1 MLRCAPLSENQT
13 RAARYDAGTSPPRTM
28 SLSGGN
34 TRQCVQRMHSVL
46 RVPQLLAIGLLCSLP
61 MAAQSVPAA
70 PQEMT
75 PDTTPSAPPAPAA
88 QSTAPATV
96 PEPPVQFTRTMPA
109 RPVRYS
115 GSLGSTYIPL
125 DSWMYPE
132 IMRLYSLGFIDTV
145 FLGMRPYTRTSV
157 AHMLDASAGAIYN
170 SDSDEAKEIYSALSR
185 ELAPDLE
192 IPLDAHRGYSE
203 VESVYTRV
211 LGITGPPLRDSY
223 HSGQTIVND
232 YGRPYAEGFNNITGA
247 SVRTTFGRYSGYLR
261 GEYQH
266 APTLWG
272 YSRDVA
278 AHFSF
283 EDEVIPLTFY
293 NPTLQYGQTLFG
305 VDTFRIQEAYLAANF
320 ASHEISIGKSD
331 EWFGPGRGGGMGY
344 SNNAENIYSIR
355 INRVEPLY
363 IPFVSRLLGPI
374 RYDFLYGSLQGH
386 TAYNSPYTHSEG
398 FSFKPSSNFEF
409 GFERTIVFG
418 GKGHEPVTWH
428 TFLKGFF
435 DINDTTEPEKLGRD
449 DPGARFSAFNF
460 SYRLPFVRNWLTFYS
475 DSEAHDD
482 VTPIS
487 APRRAALR
495 PGLYLS
501 HFPGEPKLSLRA
513 EAVSTDPPTG
523 RSIGGSFMYWE
534 AEQRQAYTNKGFVF
548 GDWIGREA
556 KGGQAWLT
564 YSLSGNEWLELQY
577 RNVKTPKDFV
587 PMGTTQNDFTVNAVK
602 RLGKDVEVNA
612 WVQYERWKA
621 PYLINGDTS
630 AQNDTS
636 IAVQVTLY
644 PRSSIRRY

>member
-1 MLRCAPLSENQT
+1 
-13 RAARYDAGTSPPRTM
+13 
-28 SLSGGN
+28 
-34 TRQCVQRMHSVL
+34 MHSL
-46 RVPQLLAIGLLCSLP
+46 PRLPQLFALGLLFSLAV
-61 MAAQSVPAA
+61 AAQSVPAA
-70 PQEMT
+70 PA
-75 PDTTPSAPPAPAA
+75 DAPPAPATQQA
-88 QSTAPATV
+88 SPDQTPA
-96 PEPPVQFTRTMPA
+96 PPVQFTRTMPPP
-109 RPVRYS
+109 PVRFS
-115 GSLGSTYIPL
+115 ASLGSTYIPL

-132 IMRLYSLGFIDTV
+132 IMRLYSLGFLDTV

-157 AHMLDASAGAIYN
+157 AHMLDAAAGRIYN

-192 IPLDAHRGYSE
+192 VPADARRGHSE
-203 VESVYTRV
+203 IESVYTRV
-211 LGITGPPLRDSY
+211 LGITGQPLRDPY
-223 HSGQTIVND
+223 HAGQTIVND
-232 YGRPYAEGFNNITGA
+232 YGRPYAEGFNNITGV
-247 SVRTTFGRYSGYLR
+247 SVRTNLGRYSGYFR

-266 APTLWG
+266 APAFAG
-272 YSRDVA
+272 YSESVA
-278 AHFSF
+278 SYMAIHDNVPF
-283 EDEVIPLTFY
+283 TFY
-293 NPTLQYGQTLFG
+293 NPTIPYGQTVQS

-331 EWFGPGRGGGMGY
+331 EWYGPGRGGGMGY

-355 INRVEPLY
+355 VNRVEPAH
-363 IPFVSRLLGPI
+363 IPFVSRFLGPV

-386 TAYNSPYTHSEG
+386 TAYNGVYTHSEG
-398 FSFKPSSNFEF
+398 FSFKPTSNFEF

-435 DINDTTEPEKLGRD
+435 DINDTTLPEKIGRD

-460 SYRLPFVRNWLTFYS
+460 SYRVPFVRDWITFYS
-475 DSEAHDD
+475 DSESHDD

-487 APRRAALR
+487 APRRAAIR
-495 PGLYLS
+495 PGIYLS
-501 HFPGEPKLSLRA
+501 HFPGAPRLSLRA

-523 RSIGGSFMYWE
+523 RSVNGGFMYWE
-534 AEQRQAYTNKGFVF
+534 AEQRQAYTNKGFTF

-556 KGGQAWLT
+556 KGGQSWLT
-564 YSLSGNEWLELQY
+564 YHLSGNEWLEFQY

-621 PYLINGDTS
+621 PFLVNGDTS
-630 AQNDTS
+630 AQSDTS
-636 IAVQVTLY
+636 IAVQLTLY

>member
-1 MLRCAPLSENQT
+1 
-13 RAARYDAGTSPPRTM
+13 
-28 SLSGGN
+28 
-34 TRQCVQRMHSVL
+34 
-46 RVPQLLAIGLLCSLP
+46 
-61 MAAQSVPAA
+61 
-70 PQEMT
+70 
-75 PDTTPSAPPAPAA
+75 
-88 QSTAPATV
+88 
-96 PEPPVQFTRTMPA
+96 MPA

-192 IPLDAHRGYSE
+192 IPIDAHRGHSE
-203 VESVYTRV
+203 IESVYTRV
-211 LGITGPPLRDSY
+211 LGITGQPLRDPY
-223 HSGQTIVND
+223 HAGQTIVND

-247 SVRTTFGRYSGYLR
+247 SVRTTLGRYSGYLR

-266 APTLWG
+266 APALWS
-272 YSRDVA
+272 YSLPVA
-278 AHFSF
+278 AYLSY
-283 EDEVIPLTFY
+283 EDEIPFY
-293 NPTLQYGQTLFG
+293 GYNSTIPYGTVVQS

-355 INRVEPLY
+355 LNRVEPAY
-363 IPFVSRLLGPI
+363 IPFVSRFLGPI
-374 RYDFLYGSLQGH
+374 RYDILYGSLQGH
-386 TAYNSPYTHSEG
+386 SAPRNDYMHSEG
-398 FSFKPSSNFEF
+398 FSFKPTGNFEF

-435 DINDTTEPEKLGRD
+435 DINDTSEPEKLGRD

-460 SYRLPFVRNWLTFYS
+460 SYRLPFVRDWLTFYS
-475 DSEAHDD
+475 DSESHDD

-534 AEQRQAYTNKGFVF
+534 AVQKQAYTNKSFTF

-577 RNVKTPKDFV
+577 RNVKTPKDFI

>member
-1 MLRCAPLSENQT
+1 MR
-13 RAARYDAGTSPPRTM
+13 
-28 SLSGGN
+28 
-34 TRQCVQRMHSVL
+34 SVL
-46 RVPQLLAIGLLCSLP
+46 RVPQLLAIGLLSSLP
-61 MAAQSVPAA
+61 IAAQSVPLA
-70 PQEMT
+70 Q
-75 PDTTPSAPPAPAA
+75 PDTPPAPTTQSTPPAPA
-88 QSTAPATV
+88 PA
-96 PEPPVQFTRTMPA
+96 PPVQFTRTLA
-109 RPVRYS
+109 ATPVRQS

-125 DSWMYPE
+125 DSWMYPQ
-132 IMRLYSLGFIDTV
+132 IMRLYSLGFIDTL

-192 IPLDAHRGYSE
+192 LPIDAHRGHSE
-203 VESVYTRV
+203 IESVYTRV
-211 LGITGPPLRDSY
+211 LGIAGPPLRDPY
-223 HSGQTIVND
+223 HAGQTIVND

-247 SVRTTFGRYSGYLR
+247 SVRTTLGRYSGYLR

-266 APTLWG
+266 APTLG
-272 YSRDVA
+272 SYSFPVA
-278 AHFSF
+278 NYLANQ
-283 EDEVIPLTFY
+283 DEQIFDGY
-293 NPTLQYGQTLFG
+293 NPTIPYGTVVSS

-355 INRVEPLY
+355 LNRVEPAY
-363 IPFVSRLLGPI
+363 IPFISRVLGPI
-374 RYDFLYGSLQGH
+374 RYDILYGSLQGH
-386 TAYNSPYTHSEG
+386 SAPRNDYMHSEG
-398 FSFKPSSNFEF
+398 FSFKPSANFEF

-449 DPGARFSAFNF
+449 DPGARFSSFNF
-460 SYRLPFVRNWLTFYS
+460 SYRLPFVRDWLTFYS
-475 DSEAHDD
+475 DSETHDD
-482 VTPIS
+482 VTPLS
-487 APRRAALR
+487 APRRAAIR

-501 HFPGEPKLSLRA
+501 HFPGAPKLSLRA

-523 RSIGGSFMYWE
+523 RSFGGSFMYWE
-534 AEQRQAYTNKGFVF
+534 AVQKQAYTNKGFTF

-564 YSLSGNEWLELQY
+564 YHLSGNEWLEFQY
-577 RNVKTPKDFV
+577 RNAKAAKDFI
-587 PMGTTQNDFTVNAVK
+587 PLGTTQNDFTVTAVK

-621 PYLINGDTS
+621 PFLLNGDTS

>member
-1 MLRCAPLSENQT
+1 MRFSLFPIFVFMCLQNVPFS
-13 RAARYDAGTSPPRTM
+13 RAQDEAAPPRP
-28 SLSGGN
+28 
-34 TRQCVQRMHSVL
+34 VQ
-46 RVPQLLAIGLLCSLP
+46 
-61 MAAQSVPAA
+61 PAA
-70 PQEMT
+70 
-75 PDTTPSAPPAPAA
+75 A
-88 QSTAPATV
+88 TAPQQNTDTQNPTA
-96 PEPPVQFTRTMPA
+96 PPPVQFTRTMPPK
-109 RPVRYS
+109 PVRYS

-157 AHMLDASAGAIYN
+157 AHMLDESAGRIYN
-170 SDSDEAKEIYSALSR
+170 SNSDEAKEIYSALSR

-192 IPLDAHRGYSE
+192 IPIDAHRGHSE
-203 VESVYTRV
+203 VESVYTRM
-211 LGITGPPLRDSY
+211 LGISGQPLRDSY

-232 YGRPYAEGFNNITGA
+232 YGRPYAEGFNNITGV
-247 SVRTTFGRYSGYLR
+247 SVRSTLGRYSGYLR

-272 YSRDVA
+272 YSTDVA
-278 AHFSF
+278 SYFSF
-283 EDEVIPLTFY
+283 QDEVSPLTYY
-293 NPTLQYGQTLFG
+293 NPTLQYGETLLS

-331 EWFGPGRGGGMGY
+331 EWYGPGRGGGMGY

-355 INRVEPLY
+355 INRVEPAH
-363 IPFVSRLLGPI
+363 IPFVSRFLGPI

-386 TAYNSPYTHSEG
+386 TAYNSVYTHSEG
-398 FSFKPSSNFEF
+398 FSFKPTANFEF

-418 GKGHEPVTWH
+418 GKGHQPVTWH

-435 DINDTTEPEKLGRD
+435 DINDTTYEEKISRD

-460 SYRLPFVRNWLTFYS
+460 SYRIPFVRDWLTFYS
-475 DSEAHDD
+475 DSEDHDD
-482 VTPIS
+482 VTPLS
-487 APRRAALR
+487 APRRAAIR

-501 HFPGEPKLSLRA
+501 HFPGAPKLSLRA

-523 RSIGGSFMYWE
+523 RSFGGGFMYWE
-534 AEQRQAYTNKGFVF
+534 VEQRQAYTNKGFIF

-556 KGGQAWLT
+556 KGGQSWLT
-564 YSLSGNEWLELQY
+564 YHLSGNEWLEFQY
-577 RNVKTPKDFV
+577 RNAKAAKDFV

-621 PYLINGDTS
+621 PFLLNGDTS

-636 IAVQVTLY
+636 IAVQFTLY

>member
-1 MLRCAPLSENQT
+1 
-13 RAARYDAGTSPPRTM
+13 
-28 SLSGGN
+28 
-34 TRQCVQRMHSVL
+34 MHSIL
-46 RVPQLLAIGLLCSLP
+46 RLPQLLAIGLLASLP
-61 MAAQSVPAA
+61 IAAQSVPANPPIA
-70 PQEMT
+70 L
-75 PDTTPSAPPAPAA
+75 PDSPPPPAAQSAPPAQPPA
-88 QSTAPATV
+88 
-96 PEPPVQFTRTMPA
+96 PPVQFTHTMPA

-157 AHMLDASAGAIYN
+157 AHMLDESAGRVYN
-170 SDSDEAKEIYSALSR
+170 SDSDQAKEIYSALSR

-192 IPLDAHRGYSE
+192 IPIDAHRGYSE
-203 VESVYTRV
+203 IGSVYTRV
-211 LGITGPPLRDSY
+211 LGIAGEPLRDPY
-223 HSGQTIVND
+223 HAGQTIVND

-247 SVRTTFGRYSGYLR
+247 SVRTTLGRYSGYFR

-266 APTLWG
+266 APALWS
-272 YSRDVA
+272 YSTPVA
-278 AHFSF
+278 NYFF
-283 EDEVIPLTFY
+283 NLDEIPYSTY
-293 NPTLQYGQTLFG
+293 IPTLPYGETVHS

-320 ASHEISIGKSD
+320 ASHEISVGKSD

-355 INRVEPLY
+355 INRVEPAY
-363 IPFVSRLLGPI
+363 IPFVSRFLGPI

-386 TAYNSPYTHSEG
+386 TAPRNDYMHSEG
-398 FSFKPSSNFEF
+398 FSFKPTANFEF

-435 DINDTTEPEKLGRD
+435 DINDTTESEKLGRD

-460 SYRLPFVRNWLTFYS
+460 SYRLPFVRDWLTFYS
-475 DSEAHDD
+475 DSESHDD

-487 APRRAALR
+487 APRRAAIR

-501 HFPGEPKLSLRA
+501 HFPGAPQLSLRA

-523 RSIGGSFMYWE
+523 RSFGGSFMYWE
-534 AEQRQAYTNKGFVF
+534 AVQRQAYTNKGFTF

-556 KGGQAWLT
+556 KGGQSWLT
-564 YSLSGNEWLELQY
+564 YHLSGNEWLEFQY
-577 RNVKTPKDFV
+577 RNVKTAKDFV
-587 PMGTTQNDFTVNAVK
+587 PSGTTQNDFTVNAVK
-602 RLGKDVEVNA
+602 RLGKDVELNA

-621 PYLINGDTS
+621 PFLLNGDTS

-636 IAVQVTLY
+636 IAVQLTLY
-644 PRSSIRRY
+644 PRDTIRRY

>member
-1 MLRCAPLSENQT
+1 MRIRRQQE
-13 RAARYDAGTSPPRTM
+13 R
-28 SLSGGN
+28 SLSALN
-34 TRQCVQRMHSVL
+34 TKQYTRQCVQRMHCL
-46 RVPQLLAIGLLCSLP
+46 PRLPHLLALGLLSSLA

-70 PQEMT
+70 P
-75 PDTTPSAPPAPAA
+75 PTPSAPPAQQTPPA
-88 QSTAPATV
+88 PP
-96 PEPPVQFTRTMPA
+96 PEPPVQFTRTIPPA
-109 RPVRYS
+109 PVRYS

-132 IMRLYSLGFIDTV
+132 IMRLYSLGFLDTV

-157 AHMLDASAGAIYN
+157 AHMLDASAGRIYN
-170 SDSDEAKEIYSALSR
+170 SDSDEAKQIYSALSR

-192 IPLDAHRGYSE
+192 LPLDAHRGHSE
-203 VESVYTRV
+203 IESVYTRL
-211 LGITGPPLRDSY
+211 LGITGPPLRDPY
-223 HSGQTIVND
+223 HAGQTIVND

-247 SVRTTFGRYSGYLR
+247 SVRTTLGRYSGYFR

-272 YSRDVA
+272 YSTPVA
-278 AHFSF
+278 AYFSF
-283 EDEVIPLTFY
+283 QDEVIPLTYY
-293 NPTLQYGQTLFG
+293 NPTLQYGKTLLG
-305 VDTFRIQEAYLAANF
+305 VDTFRVQEAYLAANF

-355 INRVEPLY
+355 LNRVEPAY
-363 IPFVSRLLGPI
+363 IPLVSRFLGPI
-374 RYDFLYGSLQGH
+374 RYDILYGSLQGH
-386 TAYNSPYTHSEG
+386 TAFNGVYTHSEG
-398 FSFKPSSNFEF
+398 FSFKPSPNFEF
-409 GFERTIVFG
+409 GFERTVVFG

-435 DINDTTEPEKLGRD
+435 DINDTTVPEKEGRD

-460 SYRLPFVRNWLTFYS
+460 SYRVPFVRDWLTFYS
-475 DSEAHDD
+475 DSEDHDD

-487 APRRAALR
+487 APRRAAIR

-501 HFPGEPKLSLRA
+501 HFPGAPKLSLRA

-534 AEQRQAYTNKGFVF
+534 AEQRQAYTNKGFTF

-556 KGGQAWLT
+556 KGGQSWLT
-564 YSLSGNEWLELQY
+564 YHLSGNEWLEFQY
-577 RNVKTPKDFV
+577 RNVKTPHDFV
-587 PMGTTQNDFTVNAVK
+587 PMGTTQNNFAVNAAK

-621 PYLINGDTS
+621 PYLVNGDTS

-636 IAVQVTLY
+636 IAVQLTLY

>member
-1 MLRCAPLSENQT
+1 MC
-13 RAARYDAGTSPPRTM
+13 
-28 SLSGGN
+28 
-34 TRQCVQRMHSVL
+34 SVL
-46 RVPQLLAIGLLCSLP
+46 RVPQLLAIGLLASLP
-61 MAAQSVPAA
+61 IAAQSVPVA
-70 PQEMT
+70 P
-75 PDTTPSAPPAPAA
+75 PDAPPAPAT
-88 QSTAPATV
+88 QSTPPAQA
-96 PEPPVQFTRTMPA
+96 PEPPPPIEFTRTMPA

-192 IPLDAHRGYSE
+192 LPIDAHRGHSE
-203 VESVYTRV
+203 IGSVYTRV
-211 LGITGPPLRDSY
+211 LGIAGQPLRDPY
-223 HSGQTIVND
+223 HAGQTIVND

-247 SVRTTFGRYSGYLR
+247 SVRTTLGRYSGYLR
-261 GEYQH
+261 GEFQH

-272 YSRDVA
+272 YSTSVA
-278 AHFSF
+278 NYISTADQVPF
-283 EDEVIPLTFY
+283 TYY
-293 NPTLQYGQTLFG
+293 NPTIPYGETLQN
-305 VDTFRIQEAYLAANF
+305 VDTFRVQEAYLAANF

-355 INRVEPLY
+355 INRVEPAY
-363 IPFVSRLLGPI
+363 IPFVSRFLGPV

-386 TAYNSPYTHSEG
+386 TAFNSVYTHSEG
-398 FSFKPSSNFEF
+398 FSFKPTSNFEF

-418 GKGHEPVTWH
+418 GKGHQPVTWH

-435 DINDTTEPEKLGRD
+435 DINDTTYDEKIGRD

-475 DSEAHDD
+475 DSESHDD

-487 APRRAALR
+487 APRRASIR

-501 HFPGEPKLSLRA
+501 HFPGAPKLSLRA

-523 RSIGGSFMYWE
+523 RSVNGGFMYWE
-534 AEQRQAYTNKGFVF
+534 VEQRQAYTNKGFTF

-556 KGGQAWLT
+556 KGGQTWLT
-564 YSLSGNEWLELQY
+564 YSLSGNEWLEFQY

-587 PMGTTQNDFTVNAVK
+587 LQGTTQNDFAVNAVK

-621 PYLINGDTS
+621 PFILNGDTS

-644 PRSSIRRY
+644 PRNSIRRY

>member
-1 MLRCAPLSENQT
+1 MC
-13 RAARYDAGTSPPRTM
+13 
-28 SLSGGN
+28 
-34 TRQCVQRMHSVL
+34 SVL
-46 RVPQLLAIGLLCSLP
+46 RVPQLLAIGLLASLP
-61 MAAQSVPAA
+61 IAAQSVP
-70 PQEMT
+70 
-75 PDTTPSAPPAPAA
+75 SAPPDAPL
-88 QSTAPATV
+88 APATQSTPPAQA

-132 IMRLYSLGFIDTV
+132 ILRLYSLGFIDTV

-157 AHMLDASAGAIYN
+157 AHMLDASAGRIYN

-192 IPLDAHRGYSE
+192 IPIDAHRGHSE
-203 VESVYTRV
+203 IESIYTRV
-211 LGITGPPLRDSY
+211 LGITGQPLRDPY
-223 HSGQTIVND
+223 HAGQTIVND

-247 SVRTTFGRYSGYLR
+247 SIRTTLGRYSGYFR
-261 GEYQH
+261 GEFQH

-272 YSRDVA
+272 YSPSVA
-278 AHFSF
+278 NYISSADQVPF
-283 EDEVIPLTFY
+283 TYY
-293 NPTLQYGQTLFG
+293 NPTIPYGETLHS

-355 INRVEPLY
+355 INRVEPAH
-363 IPFVSRLLGPI
+363 IPFVSRFLGPV

-386 TAYNSPYTHSEG
+386 TAFNSVYTHSEG
-398 FSFKPSSNFEF
+398 FSFKPTANFEF

-418 GKGHEPVTWH
+418 GKGHQPVTWH

-435 DINDTTEPEKLGRD
+435 DINDTTFDEKIGRD

-487 APRRAALR
+487 APRRAGLR

-501 HFPGEPKLSLRA
+501 HFPGAPKLSLRA

-523 RSIGGSFMYWE
+523 RSVNGGFMYWE
-534 AEQRQAYTNKGFVF
+534 AEQRQAYTNKGFTF

-556 KGGQAWLT
+556 KGGQTWLT
-564 YSLSGNEWLELQY
+564 YHLSGNEWLEFQY
-577 RNVKTPKDFV
+577 RNVKAAKDFV

-621 PYLINGDTS
+621 PFILNGDSS

-636 IAVQVTLY
+636 IAVQFTLY
-644 PRSSIRRY
+644 PRNSIRRY

>member
-1 MLRCAPLSENQT
+1 
-13 RAARYDAGTSPPRTM
+13 
-28 SLSGGN
+28 
-34 TRQCVQRMHSVL
+34 
-46 RVPQLLAIGLLCSLP
+46 
-61 MAAQSVPAA
+61 
-70 PQEMT
+70 MT
-75 PDTTPSAPPAPAA
+75 PDTTPHATPAPAA
-88 QSTAPATV
+88 QSTAPATA
-96 PEPPVQFTRTMPA
+96 PAPPVQFTRTMPA

-192 IPLDAHRGYSE
+192 IPIDAHRGHSE
-203 VESVYTRV
+203 IESVYTRL
-211 LGITGPPLRDSY
+211 LGITGEPLRDPY
-223 HSGQTIVND
+223 HAGQTIVND
-232 YGRPYAEGFNNITGA
+232 YGRRYAEGFNNITGA
-247 SVRTTFGRYSGYLR
+247 SVRTTLGRYSGYFR

-266 APTLWG
+266 APALWSYSLPVAG
-272 YSRDVA
+272 YLSG
-278 AHFSF
+278 
-283 EDEVIPLTFY
+283 EDEVSFYGY
-293 NPTLQYGQTLFG
+293 NPTIPYGTVVQS

-355 INRVEPLY
+355 LNRVEPAY
-363 IPFVSRLLGPI
+363 IPFVSRFLGPI
-374 RYDFLYGSLQGH
+374 RYDILYGSLQGH
-386 TAYNSPYTHSEG
+386 SAPRNDYMHSEG
-398 FSFKPSSNFEF
+398 FSFKPTGNFEF

-435 DINDTTEPEKLGRD
+435 DINDTSEPEKLGRD

-460 SYRLPFVRNWLTFYS
+460 SYRLPFVRDWLTFYT
-475 DSEAHDD
+475 DSESHDD

-487 APRRAALR
+487 APRRAAIR

-501 HFPGEPKLSLRA
+501 HFPGAPKLSLRA

-534 AEQRQAYTNKGFVF
+534 AVQKQAYTNKGFTF

-556 KGGQAWLT
+556 KGGQSWLT
-564 YSLSGNEWLELQY
+564 YHLSGNEWLELQY
-577 RNVKTPKDFV
+577 RNVKTPKDFI

-621 PYLINGDTS
+621 PYLVNGDTS

-644 PRSSIRRY
+644 PRNSIRRY

>member
-1 MLRCAPLSENQT
+1 MC
-13 RAARYDAGTSPPRTM
+13 
-28 SLSGGN
+28 
-34 TRQCVQRMHSVL
+34 SVL
-46 RVPQLLAIGLLCSLP
+46 RVPQLLAIGLLASLP
-61 MAAQSVPAA
+61 IAAQSVP
-70 PQEMT
+70 
-75 PDTTPSAPPAPAA
+75 SAPPDAPL
-88 QSTAPATV
+88 APATQSTPPAQA

-132 IMRLYSLGFIDTV
+132 ILRLYSLGFIDTV

-157 AHMLDASAGAIYN
+157 AHMLDASAGRIYN

-192 IPLDAHRGYSE
+192 IPIDAHRGHSE
-203 VESVYTRV
+203 IGSIYTRV
-211 LGITGPPLRDSY
+211 LGITGQPLRDPY
-223 HSGQTIVND
+223 HAGQTIVND

-247 SVRTTFGRYSGYLR
+247 SIRTTLGRYSGYFR
-261 GEYQH
+261 GEFQH

-272 YSRDVA
+272 YSPSVA
-278 AHFSF
+278 NYISSADQVPF
-283 EDEVIPLTFY
+283 TYY
-293 NPTLQYGQTLFG
+293 NPTIPYGETLHS

-355 INRVEPLY
+355 INRVEPAH
-363 IPFVSRLLGPI
+363 IPFVSRFLGPV

-386 TAYNSPYTHSEG
+386 TAFNSVYTHSEG
-398 FSFKPSSNFEF
+398 FSFKPTANFEF

-418 GKGHEPVTWH
+418 GKGHQPVTWH

-435 DINDTTEPEKLGRD
+435 DINDTTFDEKIGRD

-487 APRRAALR
+487 APRRAGLR

-501 HFPGEPKLSLRA
+501 HFPGAPKLSLRA

-523 RSIGGSFMYWE
+523 RSVNGGFMYWE
-534 AEQRQAYTNKGFVF
+534 AEQRQAYTNKGFTF

-556 KGGQAWLT
+556 KGGQTWLT
-564 YSLSGNEWLELQY
+564 YHLSGNEWLEFQY
-577 RNVKTPKDFV
+577 RNVKAAKDFV

-621 PYLINGDTS
+621 PFILNGDSS

-636 IAVQVTLY
+636 IAVQFTLY
-644 PRSSIRRY
+644 PSNSIRRY

>member
-1 MLRCAPLSENQT
+1 
-13 RAARYDAGTSPPRTM
+13 
-28 SLSGGN
+28 
-34 TRQCVQRMHSVL
+34 MHSVPRL
-46 RVPQLLAIGLLCSLP
+46 HQVLALGLLSSLTVI
-61 MAAQSVPAA
+61 AQSVPPA
-70 PQEMT
+70 PADAT
-75 PDTTPSAPPAPAA
+75 PAAPAA
-88 QSTAPATV
+88 QHASPDQAPA
-96 PEPPVQFTRTMPA
+96 PAPPVQFTRTMPPP

-132 IMRLYSLGFIDTV
+132 IMRLYSLGFLDTV

-157 AHMLDASAGAIYN
+157 AHMLDESAGRIYN

-192 IPLDAHRGYSE
+192 IPIDAHRGHSE
-203 VESVYTRV
+203 VESVYTRL

-223 HSGQTIVND
+223 HGGQTIVND

-247 SVRTTFGRYSGYLR
+247 SVRTTLGRYSGYLR

-266 APTLWG
+266 APALWG
-272 YSRDVA
+272 YSTPVA
-278 AHFSF
+278 AQLSF
-283 EDEVIPLTFY
+283 QDEVIPLTYY
-293 NPTLQYGQTLFG
+293 NPTLQYGKTLLG
-305 VDTFRIQEAYLAANF
+305 VDTFRVQEAYLAANF

-344 SNNAENIYSIR
+344 SDNAENIYSIR
-355 INRVEPLY
+355 LNRVEPAY
-363 IPFVSRLLGPI
+363 IPFVSRVLGPI
-374 RYDFLYGSLQGH
+374 RYDILYGSLQGH
-386 TAYNSPYTHSEG
+386 TAYNSVYTHSEG
-398 FSFKPSSNFEF
+398 FSFKPTSNFEF

-418 GKGHEPVTWH
+418 GKGHQPVTWH

-435 DINDTTEPEKLGRD
+435 DINDTTEPEKQGRD

-460 SYRLPFVRNWLTFYS
+460 SYRVPFVRDWLTFYS
-475 DSEAHDD
+475 DSESHDD

-501 HFPGEPKLSLRA
+501 HFPGAPKLSLRA

-523 RSIGGSFMYWE
+523 RSIHGSFMYWE
-534 AEQRQAYTNKGFVF
+534 AEQRQAYTNKGFIF

-556 KGGQAWLT
+556 KGGQSWLT
-564 YSLSGNEWLELQY
+564 YHLSGNEWLEFQY
-577 RNVKTPKDFV
+577 RNVKAASDFV

-621 PYLINGDTS
+621 PFLLNGNTA

-636 IAVQVTLY
+636 IALQLTLY
-644 PRSSIRRY
+644 PRNIHRY

>member
-1 MLRCAPLSENQT
+1 MRTGCLVFFLWGSTAVTLAQT
-13 RAARYDAGTSPPRTM
+13 A
-28 SLSGGN
+28 
-34 TRQCVQRMHSVL
+34 
-46 RVPQLLAIGLLCSLP
+46 
-61 MAAQSVPAA
+61 PAA
-70 PQEMT
+70 PANGN
-75 PDTTPSAPPAPAA
+75 DAATTRQVPAQQAPA
-88 QSTAPATV
+88 
-96 PEPPVQFTRTMPA
+96 PPVQFTPTLPA
-109 RPVRYS
+109 KPVHYS

-132 IMRLYSLGFIDTV
+132 IMRLYSLGFLDTV

-157 AHMLDASAGAIYN
+157 AHMLDESAGRIYN
-170 SDSDEAKEIYSALSR
+170 SNSDEAKEIYSALSR

-192 IPLDAHRGYSE
+192 LPIDAHRGHSE
-203 VESVYTRV
+203 LESVYTRV

-223 HSGQTIVND
+223 HAGQTIVND

-247 SVRTTFGRYSGYLR
+247 SVRTTLGRYSGYFR

-272 YSRDVA
+272 YPTLVA
-278 AHFSF
+278 DYFSF
-283 EDEVIPLTFY
+283 NDEVIPLTYY
-293 NPTLQYGQTLFG
+293 NPTMQYGKTLLG
-305 VDTFRIQEAYLAANF
+305 VDTFRVQEAYLAANF

-331 EWFGPGRGGGMGY
+331 EWFGPGRGGAMGY

-355 INRVEPLY
+355 LNRVEPAY
-363 IPFVSRLLGPI
+363 IPFVSRVLGPI
-374 RYDFLYGSLQGH
+374 RYDILYGSLQGH
-386 TAYNSPYTHSEG
+386 TAYNSVYTHSEG
-398 FSFKPSSNFEF
+398 FSFKPTANFEF

-418 GKGHEPVTWH
+418 GKGHQPVTWH

-435 DINDTTEPEKLGRD
+435 DINDTTVPEKTGRN

-460 SYRLPFVRNWLTFYS
+460 SYRVPFVRDWLTFYS

-501 HFPGEPKLSLRA
+501 HFPGAPKLSLRA

-523 RSIGGSFMYWE
+523 RSVGGSFMYWE
-534 AEQRQAYTNKGFVF
+534 AVQRQAYTSKGFTF

-556 KGGQAWLT
+556 KGGQSWLT
-564 YSLSGNEWLELQY
+564 YSLSGNEWLEFQY

-602 RLGKDVEVNA
+602 RLGKNVEVNA

-621 PYLINGDTS
+621 PYLLNGDTS

-636 IAVQVTLY
+636 IALQVTLY
-644 PRSSIRRY
+644 PRNIHRY

>member
-1 MLRCAPLSENQT
+1 
-13 RAARYDAGTSPPRTM
+13 
-28 SLSGGN
+28 
-34 TRQCVQRMHSVL
+34 MHSSSFPCSLLVL
-46 RVPQLLAIGLLCSLP
+46 CLFATPSLLAQAGNGQPGS
-61 MAAQSVPAA
+61 AAAPAAAVQAPSEEGTNSKQDANTPPTVQQSPPAA
-70 PQEMT
+70 P
-75 PDTTPSAPPAPAA
+75 AA
-88 QSTAPATV
+88 
-96 PEPPVQFTRTMPA
+96 PVQFTRTLPA
-109 RPVRYS
+109 KPVRYS

-157 AHMLDASAGAIYN
+157 AHMLDASAGKIYN

-185 ELAPDLE
+185 ELAPDIE
-192 IPLDAHRGYSE
+192 IPVDANRGHSE
-203 VESVYTRV
+203 VESVYTRM
-211 LGITGPPLRDSY
+211 LGIAGQPLRDSY
-223 HSGQTIVND
+223 HAGQTIVND

-247 SVRTTFGRYSGYLR
+247 SVRTTLGRYSGYFR

-266 APTLWG
+266 APALWG
-272 YSRDVA
+272 YSTTVA
-278 AHFSF
+278 HYFSDQ
-283 EDEVIPLTFY
+283 DEVPFSSY
-293 NPTLQYGQTLFG
+293 NPTIPYGETLHS

-320 ASHEISIGKSD
+320 ASHEISIGKGD

-355 INRVEPLY
+355 INRVEPAY
-363 IPFVSRLLGPI
+363 IPFVSRFLGPV

-386 TAYNSPYTHSEG
+386 TAPPGDYMHSEG
-398 FSFKPSSNFEF
+398 FSFKPTSNFEF

-435 DINDTTEPEKLGRD
+435 DINDTTFAEKQGRD

-460 SYRLPFVRNWLTFYS
+460 SYRIPFVRNWLTFYT

-487 APRRAALR
+487 APRRAGMR

-501 HFPGEPKLSLRA
+501 HFPDAPKLSLRA

-523 RSIGGSFMYWE
+523 RSIHGSFMYWE

-564 YSLSGNEWLELQY
+564 YHLSGNEWLELQY
-577 RNVKTPKDFV
+577 RNVKTPNDFV

-621 PYLINGDTS
+621 PYLLNGDTS

-636 IAVQVTLY
+636 IAVQFTLY
-644 PRSSIRRY
+644 PRSSMHRY

>member
-1 MLRCAPLSENQT
+1 MFSI
-13 RAARYDAGTSPPRTM
+13 
-28 SLSGGN
+28 
-34 TRQCVQRMHSVL
+34 L
-46 RVPQLLAIGLLCSLP
+46 RVLQLLAIGLPALMP
-61 MAAQSVPAA
+61 IAAQSVLAA
-70 PQEMT
+70 P
-75 PDTTPSAPPAPAA
+75 PDAPL
-88 QSTAPATV
+88 APATQSTPRAQA

-157 AHMLDASAGAIYN
+157 AHMLDESAGRIYN
-170 SDSDEAKEIYSALSR
+170 SNSDEAKEIYSALSR

-192 IPLDAHRGYSE
+192 IPLDAHRGHSE
-203 VESVYTRV
+203 VESVYTRM
-211 LGITGPPLRDSY
+211 LGISGPPLRDSY

-232 YGRPYAEGFNNITGA
+232 YGRPYAEGFNNITGV
-247 SVRTTFGRYSGYLR
+247 SVRSTLGRYSGYLR

-272 YSRDVA
+272 YSTDVA
-278 AHFSF
+278 SYFSF
-283 EDEVIPLTFY
+283 QDEVSPLTYY
-293 NPTLQYGQTLFG
+293 NPTLQYGETLLS

-331 EWFGPGRGGGMGY
+331 EWYGPGRGGGMGY

-355 INRVEPLY
+355 INRVEPAH
-363 IPFVSRLLGPI
+363 IPFVSRFLGPI

-386 TAYNSPYTHSEG
+386 TAYNSVYTHSEG
-398 FSFKPSSNFEF
+398 FSFKPTANFEF

-418 GKGHEPVTWH
+418 GKGHQPVTWH

-435 DINDTTEPEKLGRD
+435 DINDTTYEEKIGRD

-460 SYRLPFVRNWLTFYS
+460 SYRIPFVRDWLTFYS

-482 VTPIS
+482 VTPLS
-487 APRRAALR
+487 APRRSAIR

-501 HFPGEPKLSLRA
+501 HFPGAPKLSLRA

-534 AEQRQAYTNKGFVF
+534 VEQRQAYTSKGFIF

-556 KGGQAWLT
+556 KGGQSWLT
-564 YSLSGNEWLELQY
+564 YHLSGNEWLEFQY
-577 RNVKTPKDFV
+577 RNAKAAKDFV

-621 PYLINGDTS
+621 PFLLNGDTS

-636 IAVQVTLY
+636 IAVQLTLY

>member
-1 MLRCAPLSENQT
+1 
-13 RAARYDAGTSPPRTM
+13 
-28 SLSGGN
+28 
-34 TRQCVQRMHSVL
+34 
-46 RVPQLLAIGLLCSLP
+46 
-61 MAAQSVPAA
+61 
-70 PQEMT
+70 
-75 PDTTPSAPPAPAA
+75 
-88 QSTAPATV
+88 
-96 PEPPVQFTRTMPA
+96 
-109 RPVRYS
+109 VRYS

-132 IMRLYSLGFIDTV
+132 IMRLYSLGFIDTL

-157 AHMLDASAGAIYN
+157 AHMLDASAGRIYN

-192 IPLDAHRGYSE
+192 IPVDAHRGHSE
-203 VESVYTRV
+203 IASVYTRM
-211 LGITGPPLRDSY
+211 LGVTGQPLRDSY
-223 HSGQTIVND
+223 HAGQTIVND

-247 SVRTTFGRYSGYLR
+247 SIRTTLGRYSGYVR

-266 APTLWG
+266 APAFNG
-272 YSRDVA
+272 YSTAVA
-278 AHFSF
+278 AYLSF
-283 EDEVIPLTFY
+283 QDEVIPLTYY
-293 NPTLQYGQTLFG
+293 NPTMPYGKTLLS

-355 INRVEPLY
+355 INRVEPAH
-363 IPFVSRLLGPI
+363 IPFVSRFLGPV
-374 RYDFLYGSLQGH
+374 RYDFMYGSLQGH
-386 TAYNSPYTHSEG
+386 TAYNTVYTHSEG
-398 FSFKPSSNFEF
+398 FSFKPTVNFEF
-409 GFERTIVFG
+409 GFERTIIFG
-418 GKGHEPVTWH
+418 GKGHQPVTWH

-435 DINDTTEPEKLGRD
+435 DINDTTFAEKQGPN

-460 SYRLPFVRNWLTFYS
+460 SYRLPFVRNWLTFYT

-487 APRRAALR
+487 APRRAGIR

-501 HFPGEPKLSLRA
+501 QFPGARKLSLRA
-513 EAVSTDPPTG
+513 EAASTDPPTG
-523 RSIGGSFMYWE
+523 RSIHGSFMYWE
-534 AEQRQAYTNKGFVF
+534 AEQRQAYTSKGFVF

-564 YSLSGNEWLELQY
+564 YSLSGNEWLEFQY
-577 RNVKTPKDFV
+577 RNVKTPKDFI
-587 PMGTTQNDFTVNAVK
+587 PSGTTQNDFAFNAVK

-621 PYLINGDTS
+621 PYLFNGDTS
-630 AQNDTS
+630 ARNDTS
-636 IAVQVTLY
+636 IAVQFTYY
-644 PRSSIRRY
+644 PRNSIRRY

>member
-1 MLRCAPLSENQT
+1 
-13 RAARYDAGTSPPRTM
+13 
-28 SLSGGN
+28 
-34 TRQCVQRMHSVL
+34 MHSVPRL
-46 RVPQLLAIGLLCSLP
+46 PLFLAVGLLSSLSV
-61 MAAQSVPAA
+61 AAQSAPAA
-70 PQEMT
+70 Q
-75 PDTTPSAPPAPAA
+75 PDTPPPPSTQSAPPAQPPVQPPV
-88 QSTAPATV
+88 QSPAPA
-96 PEPPVQFTRTMPA
+96 PAPPVQFTRTIPP

-132 IMRLYSLGFIDTV
+132 IMRLYSLGFIDTL

-157 AHMLDASAGAIYN
+157 AHMLDASAGSIYN

-192 IPLDAHRGYSE
+192 IPVDAHRGHTE
-203 VESVYTRV
+203 IASVYTRM
-211 LGITGPPLRDSY
+211 LGIAGQPLRDSY
-223 HSGQTIVND
+223 HAGLTIVND

-247 SVRTTFGRYSGYLR
+247 SIRTTLGRYSGYFR

-266 APTLWG
+266 APALWG
-272 YSRDVA
+272 YPAGVA
-278 AHFSF
+278 GYLLGQ
-283 EDEVIPLTFY
+283 DEVPYTYY
-293 NPTLQYGQTLFG
+293 NPTLPFAETLKS

-355 INRVEPLY
+355 INRVEPAH
-363 IPFVSRLLGPI
+363 IPFVSRFLGPV
-374 RYDFLYGSLQGH
+374 RYDFMYGSLQGH
-386 TAYNSPYTHSEG
+386 TAYNTVYTHSEG
-398 FSFKPSSNFEF
+398 FSFKPTVNFEF

-460 SYRLPFVRNWLTFYS
+460 SYRLPFVRNWLTFYT

-487 APRRAALR
+487 APRRAGIR

-501 HFPGEPKLSLRA
+501 QFPGARKLSLRA

-523 RSIGGSFMYWE
+523 RSIHGSFMYWE
-534 AEQRQAYTNKGFVF
+534 AEQRQAYTSKGFVF
-548 GDWIGREA
+548 GDWIGRES

-564 YSLSGNEWLELQY
+564 YHLSGNEWLELQY
-577 RNVKTPKDFV
+577 RNAKTPNDFV
-587 PMGTTQNDFTVNAVK
+587 PLGTTQNDFAVNAVK

-621 PYLINGDTS
+621 PYLLNGDTS
-630 AQNDTS
+630 ARNDTS
-636 IAVQVTLY
+636 ISVQFTYY
-644 PRSSIRRY
+644 PRNSIRRY

>member
-1 MLRCAPLSENQT
+1 MF
-13 RAARYDAGTSPPRTM
+13 
-28 SLSGGN
+28 
-34 TRQCVQRMHSVL
+34 SVL
-46 RVPQLLAIGLLCSLP
+46 RVLQLLAIGLPALMP
-61 MAAQSVPAA
+61 IAAQSVLAA
-70 PQEMT
+70 P
-75 PDTTPSAPPAPAA
+75 PDAPL
-88 QSTAPATV
+88 APATQSTPGAQA

-157 AHMLDASAGAIYN
+157 AHMLDESAGRIYN
-170 SDSDEAKEIYSALSR
+170 SNSDEAKEIYSALSR

-192 IPLDAHRGYSE
+192 IPIDAHRGHSE
-203 VESVYTRV
+203 VESVYTRM
-211 LGITGPPLRDSY
+211 LGISGPPLRDSY

-232 YGRPYAEGFNNITGA
+232 YGRPYAEGFNNITGV
-247 SVRTTFGRYSGYLR
+247 SVRSTLGRYSGYLR

-272 YSRDVA
+272 YSTDVA
-278 AHFSF
+278 SYFSF
-283 EDEVIPLTFY
+283 QDEVSPLTYY
-293 NPTLQYGQTLFG
+293 NPTLQYGETLLS

-331 EWFGPGRGGGMGY
+331 EWYGPGRGGGMGY

-355 INRVEPLY
+355 INRVEPAH
-363 IPFVSRLLGPI
+363 IPFVSRFLGPI

-386 TAYNSPYTHSEG
+386 TAYNSVYTHSEG
-398 FSFKPSSNFEF
+398 FSFKPTPNFEF

-418 GKGHEPVTWH
+418 GKGHQPVTWH

-435 DINDTTEPEKLGRD
+435 DINDTTYEEKIGRD

-460 SYRLPFVRNWLTFYS
+460 SYRIPFVRDWLTFYS

-482 VTPIS
+482 VTPLS
-487 APRRAALR
+487 APRRSAIR

-501 HFPGEPKLSLRA
+501 HFPGAPKLSLRA

-534 AEQRQAYTNKGFVF
+534 VEQRQAYTNKGFIF

-556 KGGQAWLT
+556 KGGQSWLT
-564 YSLSGNEWLELQY
+564 YHLSGNEWLEFQY
-577 RNVKTPKDFV
+577 RNAKAAKDFV
-587 PMGTTQNDFTVNAVK
+587 PMGTTQNDFAVNAVK

-621 PYLINGDTS
+621 PFLLNGDTS

-636 IAVQVTLY
+636 IAVQFTLY
-644 PRSSIRRY
+644 PRSTMRRY